1 MHRAVADRDWEQNG
15 RCVAGR
21 WETSTKASTV
31 REEGSVQKRQGRQKR
46 TNIRNVWESGSAL
59 SSAEHGRKMG
69 ACRDVSMGCDTV
81 CGWGMAYWSRRKK
94 CMENGEVLVYY
105 VLMTDR
111 GAQEGNLFLSAPLN
125 NAYLLE
131 RIQELKEQADGREVI
146 IRNIIYLR

>member
-1 MHRAVADRDWEQNG
+1 
-15 RCVAGR
+15 
-21 WETSTKASTV
+21 
-31 REEGSVQKRQGRQKR
+31 
-46 TNIRNVWESGSAL
+46 
-59 SSAEHGRKMG
+59 
-69 ACRDVSMGCDTV
+69 
-81 CGWGMAYWSRRKK
+81 
-94 CMENGEVLVYY
+94 MENGEVLVYY

>member
-1 MHRAVADRDWEQNG
+1 MAD
-15 RCVAGR
+15 
-21 WETSTKASTV
+21 
-31 REEGSVQKRQGRQKR
+31 
-46 TNIRNVWESGSAL
+46 
-59 SSAEHGRKMG
+59 
-69 ACRDVSMGCDTV
+69 
-81 CGWGMAYWSRRKK
+81 WGRRKK